1 MKFVRQKAT
10 TSNSKYSPADFE
22 DVKKR
27 FLDEICQV
35 VEMEEI
41 PPELMLNW
49 DQTGINL
56 VPASGWMTEQQGSRR
71 VQINGVNDK
80 RQITAMLC
88 GSLVGDFFTH
98 AGHLQR
104 ED

>member
-1 MKFVRQKAT
+1 MKFIRLKAT
-10 TSNSKYSPADFE
+10 ISKRKYSPADFE

-56 VPASGWMTEQQGSRR
+56 VPASGWMMEQQGSRC

-80 RQITAMLC
+80 HQNTTVFC
-88 GSLVGDFFTH
+88 GSLVGDFTC